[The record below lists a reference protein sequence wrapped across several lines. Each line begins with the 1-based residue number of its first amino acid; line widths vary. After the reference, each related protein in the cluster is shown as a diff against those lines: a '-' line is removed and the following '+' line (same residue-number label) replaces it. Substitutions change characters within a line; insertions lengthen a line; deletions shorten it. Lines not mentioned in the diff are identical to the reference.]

1 MCRGP
6 ERDADSV
13 LSPFL
18 RFYFMF
24 DFLGEKHKKKTSA
37 LGEVGLSEVLAL
49 QLLLSHPSLWLF
61 DP

>member
-1 MCRGP
+1 
-6 ERDADSV
+6 
-13 LSPFL
+13 
-18 RFYFMF
+18 MF
-24 DFLGEKHKKKTSA
+24 DFLGEKHKKKPTSA

>member
-1 MCRGP
+1 M
-6 ERDADSV
+6 
-13 LSPFL
+13 LT
-18 RFYFMF
+18 RFSAHSCGSISC
-24 DFLGEKHKKKTSA
+24 LTSLEKNIKKKPTSA